1 MRIVAGS
8 ATDTGRTRTA
18 NEDSILV
25 TDGLFAVADGM
36 GGHRGGAVASS
47 SALDALARAL
57 GGAISGGL
65 PTVEQLLAGAS
76 AANADVFSRSLDD
89 RSLAGM
95 GTTLVILAPVLHETQ
110 TALGIVN
117 VGDSRIYV
125 RADGE
130 LQQVSEDHSLVETM
144 IRTGQI
150 SAEEGAVH
158 PRRNV
163 VTRALGI
170 EPSVDAD
177 AWVISPRVGD
187 RYLLCSDG
195 LMNELSDPE
204 ISSVLER
211 LTDPSEAAFELV
223 RLANEAGGRDNISV
237 VVVDVLPDATGAA
250 NPTSSGQVEL
260 GARLVRITEPSEE
273 MIVRSA
279 DSEVVISAPPPPT
292 NGGDPNTAPSNTAST
307 GKQPKSSSQ
316 PKASKGGSPRRLT
329 WRVAFFWL
337 AVLVI
342 LAGGLVA
349 TGLVARSGYFLD
361 EADGVVVVYQG
372 HRDGL
377 LWFEPTEEVT
387 TEIRVA
393 DLRPSDVERLRTVTY
408 ADRTQLDGFL
418 DSLAEFATQGTDTT
432 TTTSS
437 VATTTGAPA
446 PTIATPEGP

>member
-1 MRIVAGS
+1 VHAGPK
-8 ATDTGRTRTA
+8 
-18 NEDSILV
+18 E
-25 TDGLFAVADGM
+25 
-36 GGHRGGAVASS
+36 
-47 SALDALARAL
+47 
-57 GGAISGGL
+57 
-65 PTVEQLLAGAS
+65 
-76 AANADVFSRSLDD
+76 
-89 RSLAGM
+89 
-95 GTTLVILAPVLHETQ
+95 
-110 TALGIVN
+110 
-117 VGDSRIYV
+117 
-125 RADGE
+125 
-130 LQQVSEDHSLVETM
+130 
-144 IRTGQI
+144 
-150 SAEEGAVH
+150 
-158 PRRNV
+158 

-307 GKQPKSSSQ
+307 GKQPTSSSQ

-446 PTIATPEGP
+446 PTISTPEGP